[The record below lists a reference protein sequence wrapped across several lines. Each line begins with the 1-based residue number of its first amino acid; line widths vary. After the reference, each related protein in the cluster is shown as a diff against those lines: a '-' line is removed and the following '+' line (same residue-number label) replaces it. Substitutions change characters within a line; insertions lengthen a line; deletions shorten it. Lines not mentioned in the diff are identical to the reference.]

1 VFYVTKED
9 TRIDGPWDE
18 RTEKNLYIPRQF
30 RDLKLWDW
38 QQSVIEISKN
48 FNDRDVNLIYD
59 KKGNNGKSTLASICE
74 LKMNGIDL
82 PPINDM
88 KELIQTMCNICES
101 KDLRNPNPIFM
112 DLPRAMDKDRLNGI
126 YTAIEQ
132 IKKGKL
138 YDLRYKYKCYWI
150 DSPCIWVF
158 TNREPDEN
166 LLSRDR
172 WKIYEIK
179 KQKLLKYNP

>member
-1 VFYVTKED
+1 
-9 TRIDGPWDE
+9 
-18 RTEKNLYIPRQF
+18 
-30 RDLKLWDW
+30 
-38 QQSVIEISKN
+38 
-48 FNDRDVNLIYD
+48 
-59 KKGNNGKSTLASICE
+59 
-74 LKMNGIDL
+74 
-82 PPINDM
+82 
-88 KELIQTMCNICES
+88 
-101 KDLRNPNPIFM
+101 
-112 DLPRAMDKDRLNGI
+112 MDKDRLNGI